1 MLVRPWDRALD
12 PDEWRPILAARRFG
26 DLVAG
31 GRDRDVPVVVPTPY
45 SLVGDEV
52 LIHLA
57 TTNPVW
63 DAIAEHPRVV
73 LSVSA
78 DDAYVPGHWKAIGD
92 EDPAL
97 GIPTTLMAVVQVTAT
112 VSPIDDPDGL
122 LAVLRATL
130 ADHGDTDLADP
141 AVHQRLLGSIRAIR
155 LPLTEVVAKVKAA
168 GNLDAAHRAAIAD
181 RLEARGGPN
190 DVAAAGHVRRR
201 AEARREP
208 RR

>member
-12 PDEWRPILAARRFG
+12 ADEWRPILAARRFG

-57 TTNPVW
+57 AVNPVW
-63 DAIAEHPRVV
+63 AAIEEHPRVV

-78 DDAYVPGHWKAIGD
+78 DDAYVPGSWKAIDD

-112 VSPIDDPDGL
+112 VAPIDEADEL
-122 LAVLRATL
+122 LEVLRGTL
-130 ADHGDTDLADP
+130 ADHGDRDLADP
-141 AVHQRLLGSIRAIR
+141 SVHERLLGSIRAIR

-168 GNLDAAHRAAIAD
+168 GNLDAPHRDAVAE
-181 RLEARGGPN
+181 RLDARGGRH
-190 DVAAAGHVRRR
+190 DAAAAAHVRRR
-201 AEARREP
+201 GAGRP
-208 RR
+208 